1 MILHELSFDINFYEM
16 SLRNVN
22 GGLYNHTGTSFIDYI
37 NMTISLKI
45 LLIM

>member
-22 GGLYNHTGTSFIDYI
+22 GGLYNHTGTSFIEVYTK
-37 NMTISLKI
+37 MTISLRFF
-45 LLIM
+45 